1 MNLLNNPEKR
11 KWMIVVTIFIAII
24 CNYLDRQLLSILKP
38 TIKAAFDMND
48 DGYAFI
54 MQASAPCML
63 SSMTDFYVT
72 AAGLNI
78 TETTL
83 AGFDRYDD
91 AGMPEWVRIRDAVQ
105 YAATIDEFV
114 ERLNKGNNGGYALSH
129 NGCHGCTGSTELR
142 EAKQSKDHD
151 RIQNDICDGTAKL

>member
-38 TIKAAFDMND
+38 TIKAAFEMND

-63 SSMTDFYVT
+63 SSMTDFY
-72 AAGLNI
+72 
-78 TETTL
+78 
-83 AGFDRYDD
+83 
-91 AGMPEWVRIRDAVQ
+91 
-105 YAATIDEFV
+105 
-114 ERLNKGNNGGYALSH
+114 
-129 NGCHGCTGSTELR
+129 GSAR
-142 EAKQSKDHD
+142 K
-151 RIQNDICDGTAKL
+151 R

>member
-54 MQASAPCML
+54 VNIFLICSPSCIPYRASW
-63 SSMTDFYVT
+63 S
-72 AAGLNI
+72 
-78 TETTL
+78 
-83 AGFDRYDD
+83 
-91 AGMPEWVRIRDAVQ
+91 
-105 YAATIDEFV
+105 
-114 ERLNKGNNGGYALSH
+114 
-129 NGCHGCTGSTELR
+129 TGSAR
-142 EAKQSKDHD
+142 K
-151 RIQNDICDGTAKL
+151 R

>member
-54 MQASAPCML
+54 VNIFRYATPSCIPYRASW
-63 SSMTDFYVT
+63 S
-72 AAGLNI
+72 
-78 TETTL
+78 
-83 AGFDRYDD
+83 
-91 AGMPEWVRIRDAVQ
+91 
-105 YAATIDEFV
+105 
-114 ERLNKGNNGGYALSH
+114 
-129 NGCHGCTGSTELR
+129 TGSAR
-142 EAKQSKDHD
+142 K
-151 RIQNDICDGTAKL
+151 R